1 MRRLVLIFFVGLAAI
16 VTLPHAVEA
25 KGVKL
30 TKQQVQT
37 VCDGKTACRKS
48 CGLQGADLCDFKCK
62 GDKCSGSCLSCG
74 AKSARVFPNLY
85 SNRVVRQAVRA
96 SP

>member
-1 MRRLVLIFFVGLAAI
+1 MRKLVLIIIVGLAAI

-37 VCDGKTACRKS
+37 VCDGATYCTTE
-48 CGLQGADLCDFKCK
+48 CGLKGEHLCEFKCK
-62 GDKCSGSCLSCG
+62 GNTCSGNCQSCG
-74 AKSARVFPNLY
+74 VKSARVFPNLY
-85 SNRVVRQAVRA
+85 SNRLVRRELRA